1 MSASPYQRTC
11 DELGVCQ
18 GRSHCAACAHPFA
31 PGAIEHHT
39 HSRVHHRRALLR
51 WLRRA
56 ALFLAIVAVL
66 PFVAGLI
73 TRALQP

>member
-1 MSASPYQRTC
+1 MN
-11 DELGVCQ
+11 
-18 GRSHCAACAHPFA
+18 RSAHPFA

-39 HSRVHHRRALLR
+39 SRHRRALLR

-73 TRALQP
+73 TGALQP